1 MRRRAVGCLVLC
13 ALATTARAADA
24 PPPVAEADLR
34 SAVGKA
40 LPPIQ
45 QSQAVWDTKQDC
57 ASCHHQFLPIVAF
70 KLALDRGIAFGNKA
84 ASAVTAKTFAP
95 LKDIDEAV
103 QQTYFID
110 VPAVATY
117 LVAAHEAG
125 VRPSLTTAANAQ
137 FVAGYQRP
145 DGSWR
150 PMDNRPPQSHSPVI
164 STAYCLRALQLYMPD
179 SRKAETNERIGK
191 AREWLLKSQPAP
203 TTDRVNRL
211 LGLKWAGA
219 DEHTIQAAARQ
230 LLAEQREDGGWAQL
244 PRMASDAYATGET
257 LHVLHTAAGIP
268 TAHPAYQR
276 GLRFLLKT
284 QEPDGSWRVET
295 RLHPPAP
302 VSPPY
307 FDSKFPHA
315 RSQFVSIMG
324 TTWAAAAMSQALP
337 KSTTTTATAPLDAAL
352 VASDP
357 WIAAALTGTPADLKK
372 LLDAGLNP
380 NAKTASGTTVLM
392 IATRDPEKVKLLLDA
407 GADGNAR
414 ASSGF
419 TALMIASHH
428 RGNTETVRLL
438 LAKGA
443 DVNPKPGEKVKFDA
457 SALFYAATSGDT
469 ATAELLLDRGADP
482 KRAMNMLGMF
492 PASPLA
498 YAVFNADAAM
508 TSLLL
513 RRGADVNETELQT
526 GLGLLGWAAIGNRA
540 ALIPALVAK
549 GAKVNHVDHLGMTPL
564 LYAASIDFGDTAAVD
579 ALLAAGAD
587 VTAKNKG
594 GLSALELARK
604 YGHTAI
610 AERLA
615 GARKG
620 E

>member
-1 MRRRAVGCLVLC
+1 MRRRAVGCLLVL
-13 ALATTARAADA
+13 AIASAAQAADA
-24 PPPVAEADLR
+24 PAPVAEADLR

-45 QSQAVWDTKQDC
+45 HSQDVWDKKQEC
-57 ASCHHQFLPIVAF
+57 ASCHHQFLPVVAF
-70 KLALDRGIAFGNKA
+70 KLAIDRGIAFDDKA
-84 ASAVTAKTFAP
+84 AHGVATKTFAP

-110 VPAVATY
+110 LPAVATY

-125 VRPSLTTAANAQ
+125 VKPSLTTAANAH
-137 FVAGYQRP
+137 FVAGHQRL

-164 STAYCLRALQLYMPD
+164 STAYCLRALQLYMPA
-179 SRKAETNERIGK
+179 SRKAETDARVAK

-219 DEHTIQAAARQ
+219 DERTIQAAARQ

-244 PRMASDAYATGET
+244 PRMTSDAYATGET
-257 LHVLHTAAGIP
+257 LHVLHTAAGLP

-276 GLRFLLKT
+276 GLGFLLKT

-302 VSPPY
+302 ISPPY

-324 TTWAAAAMSQALP
+324 TTWAAAAMSHALP
-337 KSTTTTATAPLDAAL
+337 PAKTPLAAAPLD
-352 VASDP
+352 VATPARDP
-357 WIAAALTGTPADLKK
+357 WIEAALIGTAADLKK
-372 LLDAGLNP
+372 LLEGGLSP
-380 NAKTASGTTVLM
+380 NAKTAGGTTVLM
-392 IATRDPEKVKLLLDA
+392 MAARDPEKVKLLLHA
-407 GADGNAR
+407 GADPNMR
-414 ASSGF
+414 AASGF
-419 TALMIASHH
+419 TALMIASQ
-428 RGNTETVRLL
+428 RRDNIESVRLL

-443 DVNPKPGEKVKFDA
+443 DAKRGEKVKFDA
-457 SALFYAATSGDT
+457 SALFYAATTGDT
-469 ATAELLLDRGADP
+469 AMAELLLDRGADP
-482 KRAMNMLGMF
+482 RRPMTMLGMF

-508 TSLLL
+508 TALLL
-513 RRGADVNETELQT
+513 RCGADVNETEPQT
-526 GLGLLGWAAIGNRA
+526 GLGLLAWAVIGNRS
-540 ALIPALVAK
+540 ALIPALVTK
-549 GAKVNHVDHLGMTPL
+549 GAQVNHVDNLGMTPL
-564 LYAASIDFGDTAAVD
+564 LYAASIDFGDTAAID

-594 GLSALELARK
+594 GQTALELARK

-615 GARKG
+615 VARKG